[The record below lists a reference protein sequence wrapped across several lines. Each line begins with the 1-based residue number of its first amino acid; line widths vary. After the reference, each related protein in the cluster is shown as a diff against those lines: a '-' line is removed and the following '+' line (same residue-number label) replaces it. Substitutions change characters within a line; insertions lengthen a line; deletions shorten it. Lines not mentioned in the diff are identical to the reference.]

1 LCREAFDERW
11 DGKKNL
17 LKAKTGVEPRLLAV
31 RGPLKGHVIPLP
43 QGEYCVGRQ
52 ATNDLHL
59 EDNAVS
65 RRHCVFIRSGE
76 ACTLKDLDSRNGTFV
91 TGTPV
96 TEQQLKPGDEIRIG
110 GSVFC
115 YQVDANAGVSVGKQV
130 SMSGTRELRLEDS
143 LYLASDEYSIL
154 PPSARALHD
163 LRTLLRVSTMLH
175 SFRGLHDTTSASAA
189 EILRS
194 HLTSLLLDLVPASRA
209 VIFIPGSHSG
219 ALQQDEAP
227 NPQVLD
233 RALHERVVVWQD
245 GAWEDGAAQE
255 GAGQGGARQNAP
267 SYLAAPLIVRDEV
280 AAVVYLESVGAE
292 HRFDEGHLQLLTAV
306 AGMAAV
312 AWENATIL
320 GWLQEENER
329 LQSELKVEH
338 GMVGVS
344 DKLRDLQRQIAKV
357 APSNSNVLIL
367 GESGTGKELIARA
380 LHRNSLRAAGP
391 FVAINC
397 AALTESLL
405 ESELFGHERGAFT
418 GAIMQKKGK
427 LEVAEGGTVFLDE
440 IGELSLLLQAKLLR
454 VLQEREMERVGGI
467 KTIPLNIRLLAA
479 TNRDLEQGV
488 QKGDFRR
495 DLFYRLNVVSLKAP
509 ALRERP
515 EDTLPLAEHFAK
527 KYAAECGRKIVG
539 LAPQA
544 RVYLQSYSWPG
555 NVRELENAIE
565 SAVVLGSSEM
575 VLAED
580 LPEHIRE
587 SRPAAVSASM
597 YEEAVEAA
605 KRQVVLQAF
614 DQVNHDHEA
623 AAKIL
628 GLHPNYLHKLIRTM
642 NLKPTLK
649 RGRGGRA

>member
-1 LCREAFDERW
+1 M
-11 DGKKNL
+11 G
-17 LKAKTGVEPRLLAV
+17 
-31 RGPLKGHVIPLP
+31 
-43 QGEYCVGRQ
+43 
-52 ATNDLHL
+52 
-59 EDNAVS
+59 
-65 RRHCVFIRSGE
+65 
-76 ACTLKDLDSRNGTFV
+76 
-91 TGTPV
+91 
-96 TEQQLKPGDEIRIG
+96 
-110 GSVFC
+110 
-115 YQVDANAGVSVGKQV
+115 
-130 SMSGTRELRLEDS
+130 
-143 LYLASDEYSIL
+143 
-154 PPSARALHD
+154 
-163 LRTLLRVSTMLH
+163 
-175 SFRGLHDTTSASAA
+175 
-189 EILRS
+189 
-194 HLTSLLLDLVPASRA
+194 
-209 VIFIPGSHSG
+209 
-219 ALQQDEAP
+219 
-227 NPQVLD
+227 
-233 RALHERVVVWQD
+233 ERVVIW
-245 GAWEDGAAQE
+245 QE
-255 GAGQGGARQNAP
+255 GADNNGV
-267 SYLAAPLIVRDEV
+267 SILAAPLIVREEV
-280 AAVVYLESVGAE
+280 AAVVYLESSDAE

-329 LQSELKVEH
+329 LQSELKIEH

-391 FVAINC
+391 FMAINC
-397 AALTESLL
+397 AALTETLL

-418 GAIMQKKGK
+418 GAIVQKKGK
-427 LEVAEGGTVFLDE
+427 FEVAEGGTVFLDE
-440 IGELSLLLQAKLLR
+440 IGELSPLLQAKLLR
-454 VLQEREMERVGGI
+454 VLQEREMERVGGT

-479 TNRDLEQGV
+479 TNRDLGEAV
-488 QKGDFRR
+488 QKGEFRR

-509 ALRERP
+509 ALRDRP

-527 KYAAECGRKIVG
+527 KYAAECGRRIVG
-539 LAPQA
+539 LAPEA
-544 RVYLQSYSWPG
+544 RAYLQSYSWPG

-565 SAVVLGSSEM
+565 RAVVLGSAEM

-614 DQVNHDHEA
+614 DQVDHDHEA

-642 NLKPTLK
+642 NLKPALK
-649 RGRGGRA
+649 RGRR